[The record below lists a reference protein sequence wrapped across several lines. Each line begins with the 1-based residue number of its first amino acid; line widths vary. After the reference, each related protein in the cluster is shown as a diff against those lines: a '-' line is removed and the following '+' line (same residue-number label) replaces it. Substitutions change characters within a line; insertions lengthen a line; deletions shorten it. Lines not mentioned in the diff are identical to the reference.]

1 MSRILLTGSR
11 DWPDPQ
17 IVWATLDDLRLRCR
31 GMVLVHGACPKGV
44 DKDGD
49 IWASQ
54 TRGVTVERHPANWGL
69 HGKAAGPKRNAKMVE
84 RGADLCVAFIFNG
97 SRGASNCADLAEKAG
112 IPTRRYELG
121 EQPSLIA
128 AARSL

>member
-1 MSRILLTGSR
+1 MTRVLLTGSR

-17 IVWATLDDLRLRCR
+17 QVWDVLDDLRSKCR
-31 GMVLVHGACPKGV
+31 AMVLVHGACPRGV
-44 DKDGD
+44 DKYGD
-49 IWASQ
+49 VWASG
-54 TRGVTVERHPANWGL
+54 TRGVTVERHTAKWKL
-69 HGKAAGPKRNAKMVE
+69 HGKAAGPIRNAAMVE

-112 IPTRRYELG
+112 IPVRRFTLVDG
-121 EQPSLIA
+121 KPLLD